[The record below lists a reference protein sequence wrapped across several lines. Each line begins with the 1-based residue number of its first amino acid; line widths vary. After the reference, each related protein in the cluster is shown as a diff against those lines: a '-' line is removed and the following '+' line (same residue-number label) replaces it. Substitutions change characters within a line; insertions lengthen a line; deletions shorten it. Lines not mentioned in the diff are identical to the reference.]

1 MDGDAMRIKLYLI
14 LFLHQTTTGST
25 DEVKTVTLYLILFL
39 HQTTTENGY
48 REYDYTLYLIL
59 FLHQTTTYGN
69 LWIEKQRVTAV
80 FNSQKYPYYRDEVN
94 LMSLFPVSNVKELHF
109 DSHESI

>member
-1 MDGDAMRIKLYLI
+1 MFI
-14 LFLHQTTTGST
+14 HQPTTRLNEFIYT
-25 DEVKTVTLYLILFL
+25 DL
-39 HQTTTENGY
+39 
-48 REYDYTLYLIL
+48 LYLIL

>member
-1 MDGDAMRIKLYLI
+1 MKSNEKVVSYSVSTSNHNYLPTQAQAD
-14 LFLHQTTTGST
+14 LVVSYSVST
-25 DEVKTVTLYLILFL
+25 SNHNSQLRDCSRNK
-39 HQTTTENGY
+39 
-48 REYDYTLYLIL
+48 LYLIL